1 MIDLGGHSSILKA
14 GGRSPDVDLSLGGN
28 LDEMAK
34 KNENGALRE
43 ALHKNIARG
52 QSVDTIKLELPYI
65 GCTFDTQVARLSNC
79 ISYLY
84 LFTRWRHLH

>member
-52 QSVDTIKLELPYI
+52 QSVDTIT
-65 GCTFDTQVARLSNC
+65 GVT
-79 ISYLY
+79 LY
-84 LFTRWRHLH
+84 WLHI

>member
-52 QSVDTIKLELPYI
+52 QSVDNIT
-65 GCTFDTQVARLSNC
+65 GVT
-79 ISYLY
+79 LY
-84 LFTRWRHLH
+84 WLHI

>member
-52 QSVDTIKLELPYI
+52 QSVDTITGVTLL
-65 GCTFDTQVARLSNC
+65 VAHL
-79 ISYLY
+79 
-84 LFTRWRHLH
+84 THRWRDFQIALVT

>member
-34 KNENGALRE
+34 KNENGVLRE

-52 QSVDTIKLELPYI
+52 QSVDTITGVTLL
-65 GCTFDTQVARLSNC
+65 VANLANRYSLRVHIKHC
-79 ISYLY
+79 AIDIIS
-84 LFTRWRHLH
+84 